1 MIATRF
7 MGNLRFLIAPSQVP
21 EDWSDLHRAYL
32 NAVDGR
38 VFPTRV
44 EVDGNLLTFRRQT
57 SQSCK
62 LNIVWQI
69 NNFGR
74 PVIRTAS
81 LPEREEPYVLLL
93 ELARGK
99 ISTLKDQLSAWQVA
113 GLNIPD
119 ALWTLHNEAFSAF
132 AQAAVAQDHLE
143 ECSKLA
149 SVALQKAHAAAEML
163 TQLYARQRLAILHQ
177 RSQAMKLPVSLGCN
191 LGEFIPNKQ
200 ESQLICQA
208 FDAANTDLINWKLI
222 EPIEGDQNWELC
234 DQQVDWCEKNHL
246 LIRGGCLLDFAPHGL
261 PDWLESWKL
270 DMVNFQ
276 SIISHFIE
284 TAITRYSGS
293 IRIWTMVSS
302 MNTGGVFGLNE
313 ETRLTLTARAIEVA
327 KKTDDSI
334 QCFIRVEQP
343 WGDYLSKG
351 QHQLSPMQFVDAID
365 RLGVGLSGID
375 LELSIGYHPNGSHH
389 HDLLDISKLID
400 KWSVLN
406 LPLHITLA
414 FPSSDTVEEEA
425 HPGMSTVQTN
435 QWKTDWSEAA
445 QAEWIDLYLP
455 LLLAKP
461 AVTGV
466 YWSRFRDQDARRFP
480 HSGLI
485 NSKGQ
490 AKPALQTISK
500 YHKQYW
506 RS

>member
-1 MIATRF
+1 
-7 MGNLRFLIAPSQVP
+7 MGNLRFLIAPSQLP

-62 LNIVWQI
+62 LNIVWKI
-69 NNFGR
+69 TDFGR

-81 LPEREEPYVLLL
+81 LSEREEPYVLLL

-99 ISTLKDQLSAWQVA
+99 ISTLKDQLSVWQIA
-113 GLNIPD
+113 GLNIPEE
-119 ALWTLHNEAFSAF
+119 LWKLHDEAFSAF
-132 AQAAVAQDHLE
+132 SKAAVNQDKLE
-143 ECSKLA
+143 ECSDLA
-149 SVALQKAHAAAEML
+149 GVALQKAHAAAEML
-163 TQLYARQRLAILHQ
+163 VQLYARQRLMILHQ
-177 RSQAMKLPVSLGCN
+177 RAQSLKLPVSLGCN
-191 LGEFIPNKQ
+191 LGEFVPNSQ
-200 ESQLICQA
+200 ETRQICQA

-222 EPIEGDQNWELC
+222 EQFEGDQNWDLC

-284 TAITRYSGS
+284 TAITRYTGS
-293 IRIWTMVSS
+293 IRTWTLVSA

-327 KKTDDSI
+327 KQTDDSI

-343 WGDYLSKG
+343 WGDYLAKG

-375 LELSIGYHPNGSHH
+375 LEFSIGYYPNGSHH

-400 KWSVLN
+400 KWSALN
-406 LPLHITLA
+406 LPLHLTLA
-414 FPSSDTVEEEA
+414 FPSDDSIIDEKNK
-425 HPGMSTVQTN
+425 SISKVQAG

-485 NSKGQ
+485 NSEGQ
-490 AKPALQTISK
+490 AKPALKTITK
-500 YHKQYW
+500 YHQQYW

>member
-1 MIATRF
+1 

-38 VFPTRV
+38 VFPTRI
-44 EVDGNLLTFRRQT
+44 EADGNLLTFRRQT

-62 LNIVWQI
+62 LNIVWKV

-74 PVIRTAS
+74 PMIRSAS
-81 LPEREEPYVLLL
+81 LAEREEPYVLLL

-99 ISTLKDQLSAWQVA
+99 ISTLKDQLSVWQIA
-113 GLNIPD
+113 GLTIPD
-119 ALWTLHNEAFSAF
+119 TLWTLHDDAFAAFS
-132 AQAAVAQDHLE
+132 QAAIIQDQLE

-149 SVALQKAHAAAEML
+149 SVALEKAHAAAEL
-163 TQLYARQRLAILHQ
+163 LVQLYARQRLTILHQ
-177 RSQAMKLPVSLGCN
+177 RSKSSKLPVSLGCN
-191 LGEFIPNKQ
+191 LGKMVPSTSET
-200 ESQLICQA
+200 QLIHQT
-208 FDAANTDLINWKLI
+208 FDAVNVDLINWKLI
-222 EPIEGDQNWELC
+222 EPFEGDQNWDLC
-234 DQQVDWCEKNHL
+234 DQQIDWCKKNNL
-246 LIRGGCLLDFAPHGL
+246 LIRGGCLLDFAPQGL

-276 SIISHFIE
+276 SIISHFME
-284 TAITRYSGS
+284 TAITRYTGS
-293 IRIWTMVSS
+293 IRTWTLVSS
-302 MNTGGVFGLNE
+302 MNTGGIFGLNE

-327 KKTDDSI
+327 KQTDDSI
-334 QCFIRVEQP
+334 QCYIRVEQP
-343 WGDYLSKG
+343 CGDYLSKG

-375 LELSIGYHPNGSHH
+375 LELSIGYFPNGSHH

-400 KWSVLN
+400 KWSTLN

-414 FPSSDTVEEEA
+414 FPSDAAVVDQNN
-425 HPGMSTVQTN
+425 STISKVQAS
-435 QWKTDWSEAA
+435 QWKTGWSEAA

-466 YWSRFRDQDARRFP
+466 YWSQFRDQDASRFP

-485 NSKGQ
+485 NLEGQ
-490 AKPALQTISK
+490 PKPALKTISK